1 MATQLE
7 TLRLVAPEFSSVND
21 VTVQAL
27 LDMAPLFISQDLY
40 PVESRDLAIVYQAC
54 ILLLQRQS
62 SESGTSGGGDLI
74 REKEGDLERQF
85 SSSQTKSNN
94 HFGGAS
100 IYQNMLDRLSM
111 NISMGGITR
120 MFDIVP
126 SI

>member
-7 TLRLVAPEFSSVND
+7 VLRIVAPEFASVSD
-21 VTVQAL
+21 ETVQGM
-27 LDMAPLFISQDLY
+27 LDLAPLFISPELY
-40 PVESRDLAIVYQAC
+40 PVESRGLALVYQAC

-111 NISMGGITR
+111 NISMGVITR
-120 MFDIVP
+120 MFDIIP